1 MSRRV
6 SPSVPESTWR
16 RIRRGVRFLGIRP
29 KPISEGLHY
38 NKPRPEEGLWTTRAR
53 SGGTPLA
60 EGAALL
66 AVEAGAAW
74 PHIKLRRHRAPPKS
88 GRPSLCPSSP
98 PMPSSKMLLAAVP
111 VFFFVFAYV
120 EPTRTYNCTNCM
132 DFADMMQIRREQI
145 MEQILDRL
153 NLKTVPKISKSNVNV
168 ANFIMDGHDFGTK
181 LDEEKQKQNRPRTR
195 VTSRLG
201 DVLSPTN
208 YEAPVV
214 DKVLVTPK
222 PTPEDINF
230 PVTHFI
236 FDSSL
241 TQRPTIKAELHVH
254 LRRLHHNRG
263 PEDGTPITV
272 SAYERHGNGTLGS
285 KLAERTHI
293 YRADQERNVAIL
305 DIDPIDMQQWL
316 KNLYDASFNREG
328 IMGVYVEAFYRE
340 HNLVHN
346 GIGPNGLPSM
356 SLHLEIEGELHGRDR
371 RQERICRPED
381 NNPRCC
387 LYELEIDF
395 ADAGWDF
402 VIAPRTYRANMC
414 NGMCEPRQLKATA
427 YSDLASSTRKGR
439 GNSRAVYSPCCHP
452 IEFDDLTIIYV
463 TENNT
468 IHKAVISDL
477 IARKCGCS

>member
-1 MSRRV
+1 M
-6 SPSVPESTWR
+6 T
-16 RIRRGVRFLGIRP
+16 I
-29 KPISEGLHY
+29 
-38 NKPRPEEGLWTTRAR
+38 
-53 SGGTPLA
+53 
-60 EGAALL
+60 
-66 AVEAGAAW
+66 
-74 PHIKLRRHRAPPKS
+74 
-88 GRPSLCPSSP
+88 
-98 PMPSSKMLLAAVP
+98 MKMLLAAVP

-120 EPTRTYNCTNCM
+120 EPSKTYNCTNCM

-153 NLKTVPKISKSNVNV
+153 NLKSVPKISKNNVNV
-168 ANFIMDGHDFGTK
+168 ASFIMEGHDFHSSLQSAK
-181 LDEEKQKQNRPRTR
+181 SLQNRQRTR
-195 VTSRLG
+195 VSSRLG
-201 DVLSPTN
+201 DPLVPAN
-208 YEAPVV
+208 YEPPVV
-214 DKVLVTPK
+214 DKVLITPK
-222 PTPEDINF
+222 PTPEGVNF
-230 PVTHFI
+230 PVTYFA

-241 TQRPTIKAELHVH
+241 TQRPTVSAGLHVH

-263 PEDGTPITV
+263 PMDGASITV
-272 SAYERHGNGTLGS
+272 SAYERHGNGSLGN
-285 KLAERTHI
+285 KLAERPYI
-293 YRADQERNVAIL
+293 FDADKERNVAVL
-305 DIDPIDMQQWL
+305 DIDPVDMQQWL
-316 KNLYDASFNREG
+316 RNVYDPLYNKDG
-328 IMGVYVEAFYRE
+328 IMGVYVEAFFRE

-346 GIGPNGLPSM
+346 GVADSGLPSM
-356 SLHLEIEGELHGRDR
+356 SLHLEIEGEVLGRDR

-414 NGMCEPRQLKATA
+414 NGMCEPRQLKANA
-427 YSDLASSTRKGR
+427 YADLASSTRKTTAR
-439 GNSRAVYSPCCHP
+439 STSRAVYSPCCHP